1 VLDEPYFAVLRQR
14 IREARMRL
22 QISQENAAELTGVP
36 LRSYQT
42 LEARGSSRRFN
53 PTIATLRAVAR
64 ALQIEIGALTR
75 EASPAEIKRLAV
87 DTPQKRVPQK
97 KRGTRFK

>member
-1 VLDEPYFAVLRQR
+1 LH
-14 IREARMRL
+14 L
-22 QISQENAAELTGVP
+22 QISQESAAEMTGVP
-36 LRSYQT
+36 LRSYQV

-75 EASPAEIKRLAV
+75 EASAAEIKRLDV
-87 DTPQKRVPQK
+87 DAPQQRVPQK
-97 KRGTRFK
+97 KRSARFE